1 GLRAGRGRRGGPPS
15 APARPGADVRARAG
29 RVSLAGSP
37 GRPAAETE
45 TETERAVNQIGDK
58 PEEVRRHHEEVRRAA
73 GGEDPGDR
81 PEHAERA
88 GDAPEEDHAYGAA
101 PDDADDA
108 FDAYEEPEDRP

>member
-1 GLRAGRGRRGGPPS
+1 M
-15 APARPGADVRARAG
+15 RPV

-37 GRPAAETE
+37 DRPATG

-58 PEEVRRHHEEVRRAA
+58 PEEVRRHHEEARREA

-81 PEHAERA
+81 PEHAGRA
-88 GDAPEEDHAYGAA
+88 GDAPEGDHAYGAA

-108 FDAYEEPEDRP
+108 YEEPEDRP